1 MYNIV
6 KYVYICFNLNVEFK
20 ILTNFFLVPCL
31 HYFDQLTCPY
41 LIEGERFHKALPTAP
56 YLA

>member
-41 LIEGERFHKALPTAP
+41 LIE
-56 YLA
+56 